1 MNNSEQH
8 DVIGSL
14 GKVLSSV
21 NLEADGSG
29 HSHSH
34 SRGSGGGGGGQGGHH
49 HHQGGYGAAVGSQP
63 GSWSGL
69 SGAPAAPAP
78 AG

>member
-1 MNNSEQH
+1 MMNGQD

-21 NLEADGSG
+21 NLAGDVDNSG
-29 HSHSH
+29 HSNGGQPQGQQYGAP
-34 SRGSGGGGGGQGGHH
+34 GSGMGSLT
-49 HHQGGYGAAVGSQP
+49 GAV
-63 GSWSGL
+63 
-69 SGAPAAPAP
+69 PAP